1 MFAVRISP
9 PFGRRAKLAKVR
21 SISPASARELME
33 LNSTPNDDA
42 ANWIAPH
49 WPLPAAL
56 LGSRSTA
63 TCRTAGA
70 ASLCGSTHFAPLAHL
85 QIGNTEA
92 VLAIP
97 DTLFIKTE

>member
-1 MFAVRISP
+1 MFAVRIRP
-9 PFGRRAKLAKVR
+9 QFGRRAKLAKVR

-70 ASLCGSTHFAPLAHL
+70 AFFGSLTHFATVPYSKLV
-85 QIGNTEA
+85 NTVGLSSGPA
-92 VLAIP
+92 QLS
-97 DTLFIKTE
+97 